1 MELIELEDFEND
13 LKALDKLL
21 DTAKSG
27 AEDSESV
34 FDQFKSI
41 LSKTSVS
48 SIENFEDCKIQELS
62 CELNLSNG

>member
-1 MELIELEDFEND
+1 MKFIELEDFEND
-13 LKALDKLL
+13 LTALDKLL

-41 LSKTSVS
+41 LSKTSVTT
-48 SIENFEDCKIQELS
+48 IENFEDCKIQELS
-62 CELNLSNG
+62 CDLNFSDG